1 MLSKEIKQLIE
12 LSRGKMII
20 SEGDLTSSYVIMKLD
35 EYLEEIN
42 SRQRNGESKKK
53 EKIKKGLSEDK
64 EKTEEETEGKGLTNK
79 ELLDKI
85 NTDIAGLHSR
95 NAEEETIE
103 NFESGDKS
111 KNENEKYHYESI
123 H

>member
-12 LSRGKMII
+12 LSGGKMII
-20 SEGDLTSSYVIMKLD
+20 SEGDLMSSYVIMKLD

-42 SRQRNGESKKK
+42 SRQCDSGSKKK
-53 EKIKKGLSEDK
+53 EKIKKGLKKD
-64 EKTEEETEGKGLTNK
+64 EKTTEKKGLTNK

-95 NAEEETIE
+95 NVEKEAIE
-103 NFESGDKS
+103 NFESEDKS
-111 KNENEKYHYESI
+111 ENEDEKYRYESI